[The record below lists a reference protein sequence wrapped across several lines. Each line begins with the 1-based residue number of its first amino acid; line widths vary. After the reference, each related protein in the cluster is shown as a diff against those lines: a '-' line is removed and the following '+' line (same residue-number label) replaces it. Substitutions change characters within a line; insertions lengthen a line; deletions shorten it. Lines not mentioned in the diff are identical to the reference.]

1 MNYLIDGH
9 NLIARMPDLSLEDP
23 DDEAKLARRLQ
34 MWAAARRKRRVMVIF
49 DRGVVAGKSAQLSNN
64 QVQVYFAPT
73 GVSADSLL
81 VRHIN
86 RVQNPAEH
94 ILVSSDR
101 AIIAAAEARGMRTVF
116 AEVFV
121 AQMAE
126 ERQPPPP
133 PPTEPSLSEA
143 EIAEWLELFGPVPER
158 PAAPPRL
165 PLRQPSPPPAAPVP
179 PLSPPRVYSPEEY
192 KAGLAH
198 MSAEELAEWLALF
211 GPEPAS
217 QPAPAPPDAAS
228 VQSAPPSRPPAARGH
243 TLAVADEHKEGR
255 ARLTPEEIELW
266 LEQFG
271 GEDPRYQD

>member
-64 QVQVYFAPT
+64 QVQVYFAPA

-86 RVQNPAEH
+86 HVQNPAEH

-133 PPTEPSLSEA
+133 PTEPSLSEA
-143 EIAEWLELFGPVPER
+143 EVAEWLELFGPVPER

-165 PLRQPSPPPAAPVP
+165 PPRQPSSPPAAPSAP
-179 PLSPPRVYSPEEY
+179 SAPSPPPRVYSPEEY

-198 MSAEELAEWLALF
+198 MGAEELAEWLALF
-211 GPEPAS
+211 GPEPES
-217 QPAPAPPDAAS
+217 GPPDAALAK
-228 VQSAPPSRPPAARGH
+228 SAPPPRPPAARGH
-243 TLAVADEHKEGR
+243 SLAVEDERKEGR

-271 GEDPRYQD
+271 GEDPRHQP